1 MSNFEYRRELSE
13 IKNLV
18 SEPTKPTAFTFDKF
32 KNSLKSYIT
41 KSQELENKFYE
52 AFGMTSIAEILGN
65 RTLTKSD
72 FFKYIKDDADN
83 KWEQI
88 FNYLSSAVFINNV
101 VDGTANAVSFR
112 LQAIAQQKLM
122 RDEEIEDDE
131 ITVGRNKGKTLRTTY
146 INNTSQHYTVNL
158 IPSTEKFSKKTSV
171 FQAAKGDANK
181 LYEIFYGKNM
191 YPNDIPYPGSQ
202 YVFSTLVREY
212 INNQSINNIINTIN
226 YTLEEQVNKVNSKNK
241 NSNKIS
247 IDKIKINEENK
258 NKFVKNL
265 ADALKTELEKQDS
278 IKGFEMTYVSD
289 DFDINISGGSYFQ
302 IIFKRNLVLTDSAAP
317 IDKISSNTQEKLLNK
332 QKQSSFNEEAKYIAN
347 TLITDIL
354 VPGFTDYIDKTN
366 FCPTPNKTD
375 VLKDTIN
382 NNDFKKSLAL
392 VIEDDFNSKNSNND
406 LNFGKYVNSL
416 FGKTII
422 KKSEMKE
429 KDYLDQIQARKSKVQ
444 GTLGEL
450 LLTALL
456 RMKVE
461 VINKLNS
468 NNKITVSIL
477 GQDKNL
483 LDQQSHTDIIVNING
498 EKIGIQAKQYNSNK
512 FENKQ
517 TFYDEEVNVFGG
529 KFIRYIAENSS
540 EKDSI
545 AKDSKI
551 ILNYLR
557 YLTIEK
563 TSPVDVS
570 EYLSKYYARFS
581 RIEDIF
587 EDIGQNDQRTFNNF
601 ISYNFGMIP
610 MSLILQ
616 DILDEIQSL
625 ENMFILNPISV
636 DKKDKNKEI
645 KCYILENTD
654 PFTIRYKI
662 EENNQNNN
670 EDDEDSGNNK
680 QGKLMR
686 GLLNFVGISV
696 QVSKHFK

>member
-1 MSNFEYRRELSE
+1 MGNFVYSELSDLKRE
-13 IKNLV
+13 V
-18 SEPTKPTAFTFDKF
+18 SKPTAEPPKF
-32 KNSLKSYIT
+32 KIDTFKRLLEDYKS
-41 KSQELENKFYE
+41 KSEELENEFYE
-52 AFGMTSIAEILGN
+52 AFNINKPDISQGK
-65 RTLTKSD
+65 TLTKSA
-72 FFKYIKDDADN
+72 FFQYIIDDANN

-112 LQAIAQQKLM
+112 LQAIAQQKLT
-122 RDEEIEDDE
+122 RDEEIEDNE

-191 YPNDIPYPGSQ
+191 YPNDIPYPGSKH
-202 YVFSTLVREY
+202 VFSTLVREY

-226 YTLEEQVNKVNSKNK
+226 HTLEEQANKVNSKNK
-241 NSNKIS
+241 NGNKIS

-258 NKFVKNL
+258 NKFVKDL

-278 IKGFEMTYVSD
+278 TKGFEMTYVSD

-302 IIFKRNLVLTDSAAP
+302 IIFKRNLVLADSVAP
-317 IDKISSNTQEKLLNK
+317 IDKILLNK
-332 QKQSSFNEEAKYIAN
+332 KKQLSFDKEAEYIAG

-354 VPGFTDYIDKTN
+354 VPGFQDYMDKTN

-375 VLKDTIN
+375 VLKDTIKNDDFKESLELVIKNDFNNKNN
-382 NNDFKKSLAL
+382 NNDLTF
-392 VIEDDFNSKNSNND
+392 D
-406 LNFGKYVNSL
+406 KYVNSL

-422 KKSEMKE
+422 KESEMTE

-456 RMKVE
+456 QMKAK
-461 VINKLNS
+461 VINKLNN

-483 LDQQSHTDIIVNING
+483 LNQQSHVDIIVNING
-498 EKIGIQAKQYNSNK
+498 KTIGIQAKQYNSNK

-529 KFIRYIAENSS
+529 KFIRYIAESSS

-545 AKDSKI
+545 VKDSKI

-587 EDIGQNDQRTFNNF
+587 EDIGQNGQRTFNNF

-654 PFTIRYKI
+654 PFTIRYKLK
-662 EENNQNNN
+662 EDTQNND

-696 QVSKHFK
+696 QMSKHF